1 MVGGS
6 GRRVSTV
13 TGVRVRCMNR
23 FERLVGLLAARRPEP
38 TMTVARSVAD
48 ILDDHVVFEVESI
61 DRMYLNVWQPR
72 LAYGGGVAG
81 FFVGHRG
88 YHYASTA
95 LMDPMTK
102 AFVADIH
109 GFVAA
114 RGLELI
120 SFAKGQRKDDLAQ
133 QFLARFTEP
142 EGVLFV
148 GRAQEKAGVWHTQR
162 RYNRATGTS
171 YAWLVRSTAFINFF
185 YFYCVDADFG
195 PFFLKFGTYFPYTAK
210 LCINGNEWAKRQA
223 AKAGIGFTPLDNGFA
238 SCEDVPA
245 VQAICDSLGPTQID
259 ALLRKWLAIL
269 PHPFTPEDEAG
280 GYRYELS
287 VLQAEFSL
295 TQMLDRPVS
304 GRIFFEQVL
313 HDNLDIGRP
322 DQVSLVFDR
331 RIIRKGR
338 HKTPGRFRT
347 RVITAGVVPSLH
359 LDYKNTKIKQYHKE
373 GRALRTETTINDTR
387 DFGLSKRLTSLPALR
402 QLGFTANR
410 RLLGVQRLSHDPIRG
425 AQAFTDLT
433 APLITDTG
441 TRIPG
446 LRFGDPRVHA
456 LLQALLV
463 HRLLPHG
470 FTNRELRTLI
480 APLLGTTCE
489 DISAGKMTYDLRRL
503 RAHRL
508 ITRIPHSRR
517 YQITDTG
524 LQHALLFTHAHDH
537 LLRTGLAELT
547 DPDPPIPSPLRA
559 AHRAYQRAFDDLAHY
574 AHLAA

>member
-1 MVGGS
+1 
-6 GRRVSTV
+6 
-13 TGVRVRCMNR
+13 
-23 FERLVGLLAARRPEP
+23 
-38 TMTVARSVAD
+38 MTVARSVAD
-48 ILDDHVVFEVESI
+48 VLDDHVVFEVESI

-72 LAYGGGVAG
+72 LAYGGGVQG

-114 RGLELI
+114 RGLELVA
-120 SFAKGQRKDDLAQ
+120 FAKGHRKDDIAQ
-133 QFLARFTEP
+133 EFLSKFTGE

-148 GRAQEKAGVWHTQR
+148 GRAQEKAGVWRTQR
-162 RYNRATGTS
+162 RYSASTGGS
-171 YAWLVRSTAFINFF
+171 YAWLVRSSAFINFF

-195 PFFLKFGTYFPYTAK
+195 PFFLKFSTYFPYTAK

-223 AKAGIGFTPLDNGFA
+223 AKSGIGFAPLDNGFA
-238 SCEDVPA
+238 SCDDVPA
-245 VQAICDSLGPTQID
+245 LQTICDSLGPTHID

-269 PHPFTPEDEAG
+269 PHPFAPEDETA

-322 DQVSLVFDR
+322 DQVSLVFKR

-338 HKTPGRFRT
+338 NATPGRFRT
-347 RVITAGVVPSLH
+347 RVITDGVIPSLH
-359 LDYKNTKIKQYHKE
+359 IDYKNTKIKQYHKE

-387 DFGLSKRLTSLPALR
+387 DFGLSKRLTNLPALR
-402 QLGFTANR
+402 QIGFTANR
-410 RLLGVQRLSHDPIRG
+410 RLLGVQHISHNPIRG
-425 AQAFTDLT
+425 AQAFTKLT
-433 APLITDTG
+433 TPIITDTG
-441 TRIPG
+441 TQIPG
-446 LRFGDPRVHA
+446 LRFGDVRVHA
-456 LLQALLV
+456 LLQALLI

-470 FTNRELRTLI
+470 FTNRDLRTLI
-480 APLLGTTCE
+480 APLLGTPTE
-489 DISAGKMTYDLRRL
+489 DITAGKMTYDLRRL
-503 RAHRL
+503 RAHGL
-508 ITRIPHSRR
+508 IHRIPRTRR
-517 YQITDTG
+517 YQVTDTG

-537 LLRTGLAELT
+537 LLRTGLAETT
-547 DPDPPIPSPLRA
+547 DPDPPSPSRLRVA
-559 AHRAYQRAFDDLAHY
+559 DRAYQAAFDDLARY